1 MSISNER
8 DTFVQQIDV
17 VSHRMDQLYQSVH
30 SSSAQPSNL
39 VIEYLEELCVALEE
53 LRIAEDELRQQN
65 EALIEARYQEE
76 LERQRYQ
83 ELFEFAPDGY
93 MVTDIYGKILEANS
107 VAAKL
112 LNLSQHFLI
121 GKPLINFVPDEYR
134 RTFRSIL
141 NQLPK
146 IQRVQEW
153 EIKLWQRGDCPIH
166 QEQFDAAL
174 TVETVRNGNGTVMAL
189 RWLLRDISARK
200 QAEAQLRQTQLQ
212 NLHLVE
218 ADRLKTQF
226 IATLSHELR
235 TPMTAI
241 LGFSNL
247 LQQQL
252 QQRQENHMT
261 DMVERIFRNGK
272 HLLGLIEE
280 MLDFSK
286 LRSNRLELRL
296 EPFDLMALV
305 TETTE
310 EMRVLAEQKALE
322 LHVELAEASLIVT
335 HDRLRVRQILMNL
348 LSNAIKF
355 TESGRVM
362 VEVEALPADRI
373 LLQVSD
379 TGIGIH
385 PNDQKHIFNEFWQ
398 ADQSTSRQYGGT
410 GLGLAITH
418 NLVKIMQ
425 GTITVES
432 QPGQGTRFRVE
443 LPCHLS

>member
-8 DTFVQQIDV
+8 DTFVQQIDA
-17 VSHRMDQLYQSVH
+17 VSDRMDQLYQTVH
-30 SSSAQPSNL
+30 NSPSQPPNL
-39 VIEYLEELCVALEE
+39 VMECLQELCVALEE
-53 LRIAEDELRQQN
+53 LHIAEEELRQQN
-65 EALIEARYQEE
+65 ETLIEARYQEE

-93 MVTDIYGKILEANS
+93 VVTDIYGKILEANS
-107 VAAKL
+107 IAAKL
-112 LNLSQHFLI
+112 LNLSQHYLM

-141 NQLPK
+141 NQLPR

-153 EIKLWQRGDCPIH
+153 EIKLWKRGDYPIQ

-174 TVETVRNGNGTVMAL
+174 TVETVRNGTGTVVAL

-252 QQRQENHMT
+252 HQRQENHMT

-286 LRSNRLELRL
+286 LRSNQLELRL
-296 EPFDLMALV
+296 ESFDLMVLV

-310 EMRVLAEQKALE
+310 EMRALAEQKALE
-322 LHVELAEASLIVT
+322 FHVELTESYLIVT
-335 HDRLRVRQILMNL
+335 HDRLRLRQILVNL

-362 VEVEALPADRI
+362 VEVKTLPSDRI
-373 LLQVSD
+373 LLQVRD

-385 PNDQKHIFNEFWQ
+385 PEEQKHIFKEFWQ

-418 NLVKIMQ
+418 NLVKVMQ
-425 GTITVES
+425 GTITVDS
-432 QPGQGTRFRVE
+432 HPGYGTTFRVE
-443 LPCHLS
+443 LPYHLS